1 MIKVGRKYKL
11 YCDNNNV
18 IVKCIAETTD
28 DYFLVEAIRIPKY
41 INGIFWS
48 GCSNTKFNCKTKE
61 KIQFLETKLYRWVT
75 REELEEIKQS
85 LTMET
90 E

>member
-1 MIKVGRKYKL
+1 MIKVGRKYKF
-11 YCDNNNV
+11 DGNI

-28 DYFLVEAIRIPKY
+28 KYFLVEAICMPKY
-41 INGIFWS
+41 YEWYFWS
-48 GCSNTKFNCKTKE
+48 GCSNTRFNCKTKE
-61 KIQFLETKLYRWVT
+61 KIQFLETKLYRWVAGQ
-75 REELEEIKQS
+75 ELEEIKQS

>member
-28 DYFLVEAIRIPKY
+28 NYFLVEVIHIPEYYKEY
-41 INGIFWS
+41 SWS
-48 GCSNTKFNCKTKE
+48 GCSNTKFNCITKE
-61 KIQFLETKLYRWVT
+61 KIQ
-75 REELEEIKQS
+75 IIC
-85 LTMET
+85 
-90 E
+90 

>member
-1 MIKVGRKYKL
+1 MIKVGRKYNI
-11 YCDNNNV
+11 DNNNV

-28 DYFLVEAIRIPKY
+28 NYFLVEAISMPEDY
-41 INGIFWS
+41 EWYFWS
-48 GCSNTKFNCKTKE
+48 GCSNAKFNCKTKE
-61 KIQFLETKLYRWVT
+61 KIQFLETKLYRWVA

>member
-1 MIKVGRKYKL
+1 MIKVGRKYNI
-11 YCDNNNV
+11 DNNNV

-28 DYFLVEAIRIPKY
+28 NYFLVEAISMPEDY
-41 INGIFWS
+41 EWYFWS
-48 GCSNTKFNCKTKE
+48 GCSNAKFNCKTKE
-61 KIQFLETKLYRWVT
+61 KIQFLETKMYRWVA

>member
-1 MIKVGRKYKL
+1 M
-11 YCDNNNV
+11 
-18 IVKCIAETTD
+18 
-28 DYFLVEAIRIPKY
+28 
-41 INGIFWS
+41 
-48 GCSNTKFNCKTKE
+48 
-61 KIQFLETKLYRWVT
+61 QFLETKLYRWVA

>member
-28 DYFLVEAIRIPKY
+28 NYFLVEAIRIPKY
-41 INGIFWS
+41 YKWYFWS
-48 GCSNTKFNCKTKE
+48 GCSNTKFNCKTK
-61 KIQFLETKLYRWVT
+61 LYRWVA